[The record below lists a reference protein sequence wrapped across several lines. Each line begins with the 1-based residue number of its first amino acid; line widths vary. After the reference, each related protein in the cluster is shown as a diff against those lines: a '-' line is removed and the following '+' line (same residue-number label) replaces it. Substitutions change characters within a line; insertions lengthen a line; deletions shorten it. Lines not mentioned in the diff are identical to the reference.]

1 MTTRPISLLTGVAL
15 LGLGGSLIARA
26 LSAGGDGNRNGNGAT
41 NAGPRNEGASVPY
54 GHGTRIE
61 KVFTIM
67 RPAAE
72 LYGYWR
78 DFGNLPSIMSHLQ
91 SVEVLDDLRSR
102 WTAKGPAGFTAVWEA
117 EIIDDTPG
125 RRIAWRSVGGSIPNA
140 GSVSFTAA
148 PADRGTELHVEMEWA
163 PPGGPLGKSF
173 AHFLG
178 DDPGLIVETDLRRFK
193 ATMEAGY
200 VALNGTDVT
209 R

>member
-1 MTTRPISLLTGVAL
+1 MTIRPISLLTGAAL
-15 LGLGGSLIARA
+15 VGLGGSLVARSLA
-26 LSAGGDGNRNGNGAT
+26 DGSDDDSDVPARNG
-41 NAGPRNEGASVPY
+41 RASVPY

-72 LYGYWR
+72 LYAYWR
-78 DFGNLPSIMSHLQ
+78 DFGNLPSIMSHLVD
-91 SVEVLDDLRSR
+91 VEVIDDVRSR

-125 RRIAWRSVGGSIPNA
+125 RRIAWRSVGGRISNA
-140 GSVSFTAA
+140 GSVRFTEA
-148 PADRGTELHVEMEWA
+148 PAGRGTELHVEIEWA
-163 PPGGPLGKSF
+163 PPGGALGTSF
-173 AHFLG
+173 AHLFG

-193 ATMEAGY
+193 ATMEAGS
-200 VALNGTDVT
+200 VAINGTDVT